1 MGCSLPSPPFPQLC
15 SGLCLGKTEHLCCG
29 QELVVSE
36 LQDAISS
43 GDWGRGSVC
52 KEVCALRAVRG
63 ISTHSGP
70 RCGRY
75 NDALELA
82 TQLVKEEMVL
92 YPHFET

>member
-1 MGCSLPSPPFPQLC
+1 M
-15 SGLCLGKTEHLCCG
+15 
-29 QELVVSE
+29 VSE

-63 ISTHSGP
+63 ISTNSGP